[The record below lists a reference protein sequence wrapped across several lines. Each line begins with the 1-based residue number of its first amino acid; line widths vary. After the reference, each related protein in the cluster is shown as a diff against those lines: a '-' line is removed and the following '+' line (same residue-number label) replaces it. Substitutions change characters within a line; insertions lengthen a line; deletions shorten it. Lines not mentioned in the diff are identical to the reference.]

1 MKYAWIENDR
11 IRDISPGN
19 PAECYTPEI
28 AAHYSTEVP
37 DDAQNGWIKDGD
49 TWAAP
54 PTPPVP
60 PEPEPPEPVVMYPKI
75 TPVQFKMLF
84 TSAER
89 IAIKAAK
96 TTDPVL
102 EDAFEILEDP
112 RLTEVDL
119 GINSNQDLLL
129 YMVSNGLITDARR
142 MEILTGKLQ

>member
-1 MKYAWIENDR
+1 
-11 IRDISPGN
+11 
-19 PAECYTPEI
+19 
-28 AAHYSTEVP
+28 
-37 DDAQNGWIKDGD
+37 
-49 TWAAP
+49 
-54 PTPPVP
+54 
-60 PEPEPPEPVVMYPKI
+60 MYPKV

-119 GINSNQDLLL
+119 GIKSNQDLLL